1 MIQHPDQRV
10 GIFIDTQN
18 MYYSAR
24 NAFGRKVNFGNI
36 VKEAVGERKLVRA
49 VAYVVSTKTDEERT
63 FFGALQ
69 NLGIETKEKE
79 LVQYESG
86 QKKAD
91 WDVGLTM
98 DIVRMLDMLDVVV
111 LVSGDGDFEPLV
123 DYVRNRGRIVEV
135 MSFRETTSAKLVEA
149 ADNYINLSESPK
161 KFLIGPQ
168 RHGPMRPPKGGEI
181 LVEKTEGVK
190 GIEPFDSEASL
201 KAFGGAEEKEGE
213 QNTDDV
219 EFWKW

>member
-1 MIQHPDQRV
+1 MISHPDQRIGV
-10 GIFIDTQN
+10 FIDTQN

-24 NAFGRKVNFGNI
+24 NVFGRRVNFGNI
-36 VKEAVGERKLVRA
+36 VREAVGDRKLVRA
-49 VAYVVSTKTDEERT
+49 IAYVVRTKSEEERP
-63 FFGALQ
+63 FFDALK
-69 NLGIETKEKE
+69 NLGIETREKE
-79 LVQYESG
+79 LMQYESG

-123 DYVRNRGRIVEV
+123 DYVKNRGRIVEI

-149 ADNYINLSESPK
+149 ADRYINLSENGK
-161 KFLIGPQ
+161 KFLIGSV
-168 RHGPMRPPKGGEI
+168 RRGPMRPPRGGEI
-181 LVEKTEGVK
+181 LVER
-190 GIEPFDSEASL
+190 PSPPS
-201 KAFGGAEEKEGE
+201 GGKEE
-213 QNTDDV
+213 TDE

>member
-10 GIFIDTQN
+10 GVFIDTQN

-24 NAFGRKVNFGNI
+24 NVFGRKVNFGNI
-36 VKEAVGERKLVRA
+36 VKEAVGDRKLVRA
-49 VAYVVSTKTDEERT
+49 IAYVVCTKSDEERP
-63 FFGALQ
+63 FFDALQ
-69 NLGIETKEKE
+69 NLGIETREKE

-111 LVSGDGDFEPLV
+111 LISGDGDFEPLV

-135 MSFRETTSAKLVEA
+135 MSFRETTSGKLVEA
-149 ADNYINLSESPK
+149 TDRYVNLSENPK

-168 RHGPMRPPKGGEI
+168 RRGPMNPPKGGEVLI
-181 LVEKTEGVK
+181 
-190 GIEPFDSEASL
+190 
-201 KAFGGAEEKEGE
+201 EKEENSNSDPDMIEWYGKDD
-213 QNTDDV
+213 QNIN
-219 EFWKW
+219 

>member
-1 MIQHPDQRV
+1 MISHPDQRV

-24 NAFGRKVNFGNI
+24 NVFGRRVNFGNI
-36 VKEAVGERKLVRA
+36 VKEAVGDRKLVRA
-49 VAYVVSTKTDEERT
+49 IAYVVRTKSEEERP
-63 FFGALQ
+63 FFDALK
-69 NLGIETKEKE
+69 NLGIETRDKE
-79 LVQYESG
+79 LMQYESG

-98 DIVRMLDMLDVVV
+98 DIVRMLDMLDVVI

-123 DYVRNRGRIVEV
+123 DYVKNRGRIVEV

-149 ADNYINLSESPK
+149 ADRYINLSENGK
-161 KFLIGPQ
+161 KFLIGSV

-181 LVEKTEGVK
+181 LVER
-190 GIEPFDSEASL
+190 PLDSEAPLGTSE
-201 KAFGGAEEKEGE
+201 KKGEE
-213 QNTDDV
+213 